1 MSPDFHK
8 SYRLMWRG
16 TEPSP
21 RTIEEIRRGLARGEL
36 NTMYQIE
43 VQGRWMPLRDFLD
56 SLLDQA
62 PVPQIE
68 TPPPIPQAER
78 WPEPDGV
85 GGGGQQA
92 PDLGNLRSSA
102 ATVPPRDPSLTPAAL
117 WIGVMLLTVMISI
130 GATYYIVT
138 WRNSAAETTETN
150 EVPNES
156 SPSDDVGEELSS
168 GGSKLDLQ
176 QAAQR
181 WNGDDLDDND
191 PAAVDVFK
199 QQAEKGDRIGE
210 FYYGWALYEGKGVKK
225 DVDAAV
231 QWFKKSAAQSLS
243 AAQFMLAVASVTGEG
258 MPRDS
263 VECVEW
269 LRKAAMQAHDRAQYF
284 LGLAY
289 IEGEGVPKDVVKGA
303 AWVMLASEAGWPQAQ
318 EMMAEIKGIM
328 DSETLAKVSRLVGEL
343 QSQMLSGDKLP
354 FDPAVASNFGG
365 QGTGFFITQD
375 GYLVTNE
382 HVVSQANLVKI
393 KTSNG
398 LITAEVVLTDPINDL
413 AVLKVEGSFTAL
425 PLHEGGNVALGSPV
439 STVGFPT
446 VGLMGYSPK
455 FAKGEVTSVAG
466 IQDDERYYQIS
477 LPVQPGNSGG
487 ALVNSKGIVVGVVS
501 AKLDMKAMLE
511 QSNQLPEN
519 VNYAVKSVLLIN
531 LLKKLP
537 AMKDKLLKADPKLE
551 KPEDV
556 IQRVEKA
563 SVLILVK

>member
-1 MSPDFHK
+1 MIPDFHK
-8 SYRLMWRG
+8 PYRLMWRG
-16 TEPSP
+16 GESSP

-36 NTMYQIE
+36 NTMYQVE

-56 SLLDQA
+56 SLQDQV
-62 PVPQIE
+62 PVPTVE
-68 TPPPIPQAER
+68 TPPPIPQTQP
-78 WPEPDGV
+78 WPEPDGLSM
-85 GGGGQQA
+85 GGHGSPYPGDFQGSGVPLRTSA
-92 PDLGNLRSSA
+92 PSTTS
-102 ATVPPRDPSLTPAAL
+102 PAL
-117 WIGVMLLTVMISI
+117 WIGVMLLMVLISI
-130 GATYYIVT
+130 GATYYVVT
-138 WRNSAAETTETN
+138 WKNSAPEASETA
-150 EVPNES
+150 EVPDES
-156 SPSDDVGEELSS
+156 SPPEVAGEDQPS
-168 GGSKLDLQ
+168 GAGKLDLQ

-181 WNGDDLDDND
+181 WNGDDIDDND

-199 QQAEKGDRIGE
+199 QHAEKGDRIGE

-225 DVDAAV
+225 DADSAV

-318 EMMAEIKGIM
+318 ELMAEIKEII

-382 HVVSQANLVKI
+382 HVVRQANLVKI
-393 KTSNG
+393 KTSKG
-398 LITAEVVLTDPINDL
+398 LITAEVVLTDPTNDL
-413 AVLKVEGSFTAL
+413 AVLKVEGTFTAL

-455 FAKGEVTSVAG
+455 FAKGEVTSLAG

-519 VNYAVKSVLLIN
+519 VNYAVKSALLMN

-537 AMKDKLLKADPKLE
+537 AMKSKLLKADPKLE

-556 IQRVEKA
+556 IQRVEKS